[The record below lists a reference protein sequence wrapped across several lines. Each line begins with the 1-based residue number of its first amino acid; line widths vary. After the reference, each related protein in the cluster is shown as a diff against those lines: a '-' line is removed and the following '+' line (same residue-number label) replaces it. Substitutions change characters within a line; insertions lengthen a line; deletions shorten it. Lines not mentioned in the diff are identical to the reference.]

1 MLTLWDK
8 PKQTAA
14 HTVVSQNTQV
24 KELAVANN
32 IAQLLNPIM
41 PPKLESTEID
51 IIDNLRSMLIECD
64 HGWKLPLKN
73 LLTANDYYKHY
84 KYYNLTLPLLISRQ
98 MSDRL
103 FARLEYVFP

>member
-1 MLTLWDK
+1 MFVSVLTLWDK

-32 IAQLLNPIM
+32 IAQL
-41 PPKLESTEID
+41 
-51 IIDNLRSMLIECD
+51 
-64 HGWKLPLKN
+64 
-73 LLTANDYYKHY
+73 
-84 KYYNLTLPLLISRQ
+84 TLPLLISRQ